1 MYVQAENRIETG
13 QNKPEDRQYWTF
25 QFAGWGAMA
34 LLSYLSLT
42 VWYNPGQLAPI
53 LHTLLQSL
61 LGVVVSHPL
70 RWIATKSWQES
81 FELRALLNG
90 AAVIAASL
98 VWTGMRITTFTWL
111 TGEVIPF
118 QDWGGWAFASVI
130 VFGAWSFCYHAI
142 KYYRLSSEQRRLA
155 AEAQTA
161 ALRAQ
166 TQAQHESFKRLE
178 AEKLFKETQLRM
190 LKYQLNPHFF
200 LNALNSV
207 SALVM
212 RGDKQG
218 AMEMLARIGDF
229 LRVSL
234 DDPEEVQHT
243 LDEELEALSLYLSIE
258 KVRFGERLQTRF
270 DIDDAARGILL
281 PNLLLQPIFEN
292 AVKFAVSEKREP
304 TKIALS
310 AVVEQGDLILRI
322 IDDGPGIGTDDNT
335 TDKMGIGLAN
345 VRQRLESTFGN
356 RFEFSLRNAAPTG
369 LEVEIRVCEAALKPM
384 ASTASSSAEPE

>member
-1 MYVQAENRIETG
+1 MQAGTQEAVAHARDPSG
-13 QNKPEDRQYWTF
+13 DRQYWTF

-53 LHTLLQSL
+53 LHTILQSL

-70 RWIATKSWQES
+70 RWIATKSWYRP
-81 FELRALLNG
+81 FENRVLING

-98 VWTGMRITTFTWL
+98 VWTGLRITTFTWL

-166 TQAQHESFKRLE
+166 ARAQQENFKRLE
-178 AEKLFKETQLRM
+178 AEKLFKESQLRM

-243 LDEELEALSLYLSIE
+243 LDEELDALSLYLSIE
-258 KVRFGERLQTRF
+258 KVRFGERLQTQF
-270 DIDDAARGILL
+270 DIDEAARHVLL

-292 AVKFAVSEKREP
+292 AIKFAVSEKREP
-304 TKIALS
+304 TLVTLS
-310 AVVEQGDLILRI
+310 AAMEGDGLVLRVS
-322 IDDGPGIGTDDNT
+322 DDGPGMGDEADRSES
-335 TDKMGIGLAN
+335 MGIGLTN
-345 VRQRLESTFGN
+345 VRQRLESSFGD
-356 RFEFSLRNAAPTG
+356 RATLTLSNAEPTG
-369 LEVEIRVCEAALKPM
+369 LVVEIRIANADTRSKVAA
-384 ASTASSSAEPE
+384 

>member
-1 MYVQAENRIETG
+1 MDGQAKNPIAPAR
-13 QNKPEDRQYWTF
+13 NMPEDRQYWTC

-53 LHTLLQSL
+53 LHTILQSL
-61 LGVVVSHPL
+61 LGVAVSHPL
-70 RWIATKSWQES
+70 RWIATRSWQAP
-81 FELRALLNG
+81 FERRALING

-98 VWTGMRITTFTWL
+98 VWTGLRITTFTWL

-234 DDPEEVQHT
+234 DDPEEIQHT
-243 LDEELEALSLYLSIE
+243 LDEELDALSLYLSIE
-258 KVRFGERLQTRF
+258 KVRFGERLRTQF
-270 DIDDAARGILL
+270 DIDDAARSILL
-281 PNLLLQPIFEN
+281 PNLLLQPIVEN
-292 AVKFAVSEKREP
+292 AIKFAVSEKREP
-304 TKIALS
+304 TNIVLS
-310 AVVEQGDLILRI
+310 AVIDQGELVLRVT
-322 IDDGPGIGTDDNT
+322 DDGPGLGAVEDVTDAV
-335 TDKMGIGLAN
+335 GIGLAN

-356 RFEFSLRNAAPTG
+356 GFQFRLTNAVPTG
-369 LEVEIRVCEAALKPM
+369 VEVEIRIAEAAFKPKV
-384 ASTASSSAEPE
+384 SIV